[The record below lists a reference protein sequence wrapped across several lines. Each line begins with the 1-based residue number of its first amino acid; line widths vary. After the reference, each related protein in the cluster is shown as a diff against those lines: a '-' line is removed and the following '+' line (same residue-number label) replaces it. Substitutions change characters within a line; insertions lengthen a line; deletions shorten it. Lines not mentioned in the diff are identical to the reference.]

1 MNLTGYKFSTIQLHY
16 FRSDIHFPAKEV
28 VQNSIIPS
36 YYEESTQ
43 IMPEYTVNPNPGNS
57 KAIWNSS
64 ASHLSKD
71 IVQPPAMQPPT
82 YQEFV
87 LSFDRGGTCGY
98 SRLLIGKIEKE
109 PPVVPSSFA
118 PSKSFHHGHRCLETC
133 KSKNE
138 LNREYGPLFFNCDRL
153 LKGQNEEWGS
163 LRLPFFH
170 ARIGKLFDRD
180 YVWVVTQTM
189 VSFDQLALWAVRT
202 ALYKVYPGF
211 WGRLLAENH

>member
-1 MNLTGYKFSTIQLHY
+1 
-16 FRSDIHFPAKEV
+16 
-28 VQNSIIPS
+28 
-36 YYEESTQ
+36 
-43 IMPEYTVNPNPGNS
+43 VNPNPGDS

-64 ASHLSKD
+64 ASHLSQG
-71 IVQPPAMQPPT
+71 IVQPPAMQPST

-87 LSFDRGGTCGY
+87 LSFDGGGARGY
-98 SRLLIGKIEKE
+98 SRLLIERIEKE

-118 PSKSFHHGHRCLETC
+118 PSKSFHREQRCLETC

-138 LNREYGPLFFNCDRL
+138 LNREYGPLFFSCDRL
-153 LKGQNEEWGS
+153 LKGQNEQWGS

-189 VSFDQLALWAVRT
+189 VSFENLALWALRT
-202 ALYKVYPGF
+202 ALPLSYKVYPGF
-211 WGRLLAENH
+211 WGRLPTKDLEQCTI